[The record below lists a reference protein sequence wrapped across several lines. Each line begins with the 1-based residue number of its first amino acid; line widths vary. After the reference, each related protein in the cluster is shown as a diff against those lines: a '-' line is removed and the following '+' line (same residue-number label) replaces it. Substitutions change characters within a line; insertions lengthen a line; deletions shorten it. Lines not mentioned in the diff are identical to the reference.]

1 MGSRSAGWLLAALVA
16 VPVIGAAGQS
26 TAQRA
31 DIEAFRDSLAA
42 VNDSVSLLAA
52 EKRLISRA
60 SHELRDSATAH
71 LRLGFIA
78 LRLGDLAGHK
88 HYEDAASEFQW
99 AVDLQA
105 KWPYGWFG
113 LGLAELGVGD
123 SPIPI
128 LRGLQNALGRDA
140 LTRSAADFARSAEV
154 DPAFVRGLVE
164 LTNTALRQRINVRM
178 GVALDALRHAAATPA
193 SHNPEVLLARARI
206 EREVGSPDSAI
217 AAADELVALHP
228 QDAVALLEQARARF
242 RLGRRD
248 GGDPWYHGLGIAD
261 PATAALYRS
270 DMQFVLP
277 DSTLKTFDADADPAR
292 VTLLRRFWDLRDR
305 DELRLPGERLVEHY
319 RRLDYARRNYR
330 VASTHRHYD
339 IIERYRPAVVDFDD
353 RGVIYIRQGTP
364 DDRASLE
371 LPGVAFNES
380 WVYHRATG
388 DLLFHFVAEEG
399 VTDFRLVESALD
411 LVGYANAIR
420 LENSGDLHGE
430 GLPIQPRVGARQV
443 RISQDSAGKLRQRA
457 SDAALSQL
465 AEQIVRSR
473 LNLDPIY
480 PRMLGAG
487 RGSASGIEAEERNIG
502 QRSIRIGTTT
512 DDWPHRYAAAL
523 PVAAQVLAV
532 GGDSA
537 SPMVQ
542 VAFALPSEAVRGLH
556 GDSVAPLR
564 VRAAILGR
572 DGTVAATADTTV
584 GAVDALA
591 TDRWGERVGVISLA
605 VPRGHYTVRVGF
617 EVGRAGVISDRDTID
632 VSSAR
637 DTALSLSD
645 FAVGAR
651 SVPVWRSG
659 VQGDT
664 IWISPSAEFRAT
676 EPLQLYFEVNGV
688 PRGASYR
695 YELSVTRPGNRSIV
709 SRVLG
714 LFGKGRAAF
723 HVTTTQRSTGS
734 TAVIHQEIG
743 LGKQKPG
750 RYLLE
755 VTVSS
760 GGHERTSRRQEF
772 VLVP

>member
-1 MGSRSAGWLLAALVA
+1 MGLRSAGWLLAALVA
-16 VPVIGAAGQS
+16 VPVIGAPAQS

-31 DIEAFRDSLAA
+31 NIEAFRDSLAA

-52 EKRLISRA
+52 EKRLISHA
-60 SHELRDSATAH
+60 SHELRDSAMAH

-99 AVDLQA
+99 AVDLQG

-123 SPIPI
+123 SPIPL
-128 LRGLQNALGRDA
+128 LRGLQDALGRDA
-140 LTRSAADFARSAEV
+140 LTRSATDFAKSAEV

-178 GVALDALRHAAATPA
+178 GVALDALRHSAATPA

-206 EREVGSPDSAI
+206 EREVGSPDSAV

-228 QDAVALLEQARARF
+228 QDAAALLEQARARF

-248 GGDPWYHGLGIAD
+248 GGDPWYRGLAIAD
-261 PATAALYRS
+261 PATVALYRS
-270 DMQFVLP
+270 DIQFVLP
-277 DSTLKTFDADADPAR
+277 DSTLMTFDADADPAR
-292 VTLLRRFWDLRDR
+292 VALLRRFWDLRDR
-305 DELRLPGERLVEHY
+305 DELHLPGERLVEHY

-339 IIERYRPAVVDFDD
+339 IIERYRPPVVDFDD

-371 LPGVAFNES
+371 LPGVPFNES
-380 WVYHRATG
+380 WVYHRASG
-388 DLLFHFVAEEG
+388 DLLFHFVAREG

-420 LENSGDLHGE
+420 LENSGDLHGDD
-430 GLPIQPRVGARQV
+430 LPLPPRVGARQV

-457 SDAALSQL
+457 SDVALSQL
-465 AEQIVRSR
+465 AEEIVRSR
-473 LNLDPIY
+473 LPLDPIY
-480 PRMLGAG
+480 QRMLGAG

-512 DDWPHRYAAAL
+512 DDWPHHYAVAL

-532 GGDSA
+532 GGDSV

-542 VAFALPSEAVRGLH
+542 VAFALPPEAIRGLH
-556 GDSVAPLR
+556 GDSLAPLR

-572 DGTVAATADTTV
+572 DGTVAATADTTM

-591 TDRWGERVGVISLA
+591 TDRSGERAGVISLA

-617 EVGRAGVISDRDTID
+617 EVGRAGVISDRDTIE
-632 VSSAR
+632 VSSPR

-651 SVPVWRSG
+651 SVPVWRTG

-664 IWISPSAEFRAT
+664 IWIDPSAEFRAT

-714 LFGKGRAAF
+714 LFGKGSAAF
-723 HVTTTQRSTGS
+723 HVATTQRGTGT
-734 TAVIHQEIG
+734 TAVIHQEID

-772 VLVP
+772 VLVR